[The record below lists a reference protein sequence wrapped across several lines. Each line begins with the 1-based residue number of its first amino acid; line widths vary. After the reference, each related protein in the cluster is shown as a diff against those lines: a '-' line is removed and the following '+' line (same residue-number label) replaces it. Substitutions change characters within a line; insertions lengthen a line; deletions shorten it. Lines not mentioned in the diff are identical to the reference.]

1 MPHPHYTDMIAEI
14 LNNKIFIEDY
24 EFYTETE
31 LNTYMGIA
39 IYKKSKYYKEM
50 KEIIDKKCSK
60 KSALKNR

>member
-1 MPHPHYTDMIAEI
+1 MIAEI

-50 KEIIDKKCSK
+50 KEIIDKKMQ
-60 KSALKNR
+60 